1 MSKTILVVED
11 ELALRETLVYNLN
24 REGYQVEAVGDG
36 GAAVEMARS
45 KKPDLIILD
54 IMLPGLDGF
63 DITRI
68 LRKEMNVLI
77 LMLTAKDGEIDR
89 VLGLEIG
96 ADDYMTKPFSLRE
109 LLARVKAML
118 RREEMIREEV
128 AGEKIES
135 TPKDILV
142 FGDLSINI
150 SRHEVIYKD
159 EVLSLKPKEYELL
172 LYLVKHRGQVLTRDL
187 ILEEVW
193 GWDFVGGTRTVDV
206 HIRWLRA
213 KIEPDPQEP
222 KRIVTVRG
230 TGYRFDG

>member
-11 ELALRETLVYNLN
+11 ELALRETLVYNLT
-24 REGYQVEAVGDG
+24 REGYQVEDIGDG
-36 GAAVEMARS
+36 RTAVEMARS
-45 KKPDLIILD
+45 IKPALIILD
-54 IMLPGLDGF
+54 IMLPGMDGF
-63 DITRI
+63 DVTRI
-68 LRKEMNVLI
+68 LRKEMNIPI

-96 ADDYMTKPFSLRE
+96 ADDYVTKPFSMRE

-118 RREEMIREEV
+118 RRDEMIRENV
-128 AGEKIES
+128 AVETGEGS
-135 TPKDILV
+135 HKDVMV
-142 FGDLSINI
+142 FGDLTINI
-150 SRHEVIYKD
+150 SRHEVICG
-159 EVLSLKPKEYELL
+159 EEILSLKPKEYELL
-172 LYLVKHRGQVLTRDL
+172 LYLAKHRGQVLTRDL

-193 GWDFVGGTRTVDV
+193 GWDFSGGTRTVDV

-213 KIEPDPQEP
+213 KIEPEPRDP